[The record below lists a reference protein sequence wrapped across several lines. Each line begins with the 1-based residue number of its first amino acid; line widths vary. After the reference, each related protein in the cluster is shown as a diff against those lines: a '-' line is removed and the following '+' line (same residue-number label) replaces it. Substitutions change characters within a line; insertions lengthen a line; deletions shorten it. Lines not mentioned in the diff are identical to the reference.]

1 MIRKLSQY
9 VAVTKIILLIVGVF
23 GWWAIYSIIITQS
36 FTSGVYIGRTTTYA
50 QSQAENPAPDVTDTG
65 GTGGKCGGGNDQV
78 NTIMDIGC
86 RGRGNPIVDMLFAI
100 IRILS
105 IGVGVVVIGSVIFA
119 GIQYVTSAGDP
130 QNTAKAIER
139 IRNTVIALV
148 LYIFAYA
155 LLNWLIPAG
164 LLNQ

>member
-1 MIRKLSQY
+1 
-9 VAVTKIILLIVGVF
+9 
-23 GWWAIYSIIITQS
+23 
-36 FTSGVYIGRTTTYA
+36 
-50 QSQAENPAPDVTDTG
+50 
-65 GTGGKCGGGNDQV
+65 
-78 NTIMDIGC
+78 
-86 RGRGNPIVDMLFAI
+86 MLFAI